1 MKTPEQIRDMEFQK
15 SAMGG
20 YKQSDVELFLEE
32 VASQIEI
39 LMKQKAEA
47 ERKLQELS
55 KNAPEVALSAASIQS
70 VLVNAQ
76 KVAEQAI
83 ADANVNAEGIIAE
96 ANLKLT
102 EADIKA
108 REIIADAEQ
117 KAVLLG
123 ETAETEAAKII
134 AGAVSEAQT
143 VIAEA
148 KESVEL
154 EQKLYDRMKI
164 EISDFRKKAAAQ
176 CGALIELINQ
186 LPGEIPFNLERSK
199 TVLSV
204 DFSDPQELLKNA
216 VDERLKKEQA
226 EAEALAAQEAELAA
240 AVTVTPTV
248 EVAEPSITVAVEEA
262 PKEEVPAAE
271 VVEEVPAVDVEFAAS
286 MQMTFDNEEPVKF
299 VIEDDDDEAD
309 GEEEDN
315 VPFAAAIAASDE
327 PQKPKGRISFGEDDD
342 EEDDDDEADDEEY
355 DDDDDEDDEPRL
367 FFRRKKK

>member
-39 LMKQKAEA
+39 LMKQKTEA
-47 ERKLQELS
+47 ERKLQEVS
-55 KNAPEVALSAASIQS
+55 KNAPEVALSTASIQS

-76 KVAEQAI
+76 KVAEQTVE
-83 ADANVNAEGIIAE
+83 DASKQAEGIIAD

-108 REIIADAEQ
+108 REIIADAEK
-117 KAVLLG
+117 KAILLG

-134 AGAVSEAQT
+134 ANAVSEAQSI
-143 VIAEA
+143 IAEA

-154 EQKLYDRMKI
+154 EQKLYDRLKI

-176 CGALIELINQ
+176 CGALVELINQ

-204 DFSDPQELLKNA
+204 DFSDPQELLKAA
-216 VDERLKKEQA
+216 VDERLAKEKA
-226 EAEALAAQEAELAA
+226 EAEAKAVVETEAVA
-240 AVTVTPTV
+240 AVSVTPTEEV
-248 EVAEPSITVAVEEA
+248 EADPGITVAVEIE
-262 PKEEVPAAE
+262 PVTDEEST
-271 VVEEVPAVDVEFAAS
+271 EEILTATNDVEIAAS
-286 MQMTFDNEEPVKF
+286 MQMTFGDNESVKLDTEDDVDEDNEEK
-299 VIEDDDDEAD
+299 EEA
-309 GEEEDN
+309 
-315 VPFAAAIAASDE
+315 VPFATVIAKEDQS
-327 PQKPKGRISFGEDDD
+327 QKPKGRISFGEDDD
-342 EEDDDDEADDEEY
+342 DDDDDY
-355 DDDDDEDDEPRL
+355 DDEDDEPRL